1 MTVPHSCDA
10 ASLVAGVLGQK
21 RADWLIARIATP
33 IERSALAAN
42 APSRAEIAI
51 ALNLLLVDDLLR
63 RVPTGASYVEDR
75 HAAGSR
81 ILFDHGALRTIAF
94 GNGQAQ
100 DGHGRFDRLL
110 APLGYAVNG
119 VYPLPALKM
128 TGYAYAHRD
137 LPEAIPQFFVS
148 ELHVDR
154 FSPAFQQAATR
165 VFGTAADPINGQA
178 KVALAALMDDRRIA
192 RDRACSLLPVLAGA
206 FARHHERP
214 MLTDYDLL
222 LAESPEAAWIATEGN
237 AFNHATDRVAN
248 VDAVAEAQR
257 RIGRPIK
264 DKIEVSANGGVR
276 QTAFR
281 ADPVERAFGV
291 PGGPDITRRVP
302 GSFYEFITR
311 ARDPATGKLDL
322 TFDSGNAQG
331 IFAMTEAA

>member
-1 MTVPHSCDA
+1 MTVHHSLVT
-10 ASLVAGVLGQK
+10 ASLVTSILGQSRTDWLLERIETSANPDV
-21 RADWLIARIATP
+21 RADG
-33 IERSALAAN
+33 S
-42 APSRAEIAI
+42 PSRADMAI
-51 ALNLLLVDDLLR
+51 ALNLLLVDDLLS
-63 RVPTGASYVEDR
+63 RVPTGAAYVEDQ

-94 GNGQAQ
+94 GNGHAH
-100 DGHGRFDRLL
+100 DGHGSFHRLL

-137 LPEAIPQFFVS
+137 LPETIPQFFVS

-154 FSPAFQQAATR
+154 FSPGFQQAATR
-165 VFGTAADPINGQA
+165 VFANAQDPIDGRA
-178 KVALAALMDDRRIA
+178 EIALAALMDDRRIT
-192 RDRACSLLPVLAGA
+192 RDWAASLLPVLAGA

-214 MLTDYDLL
+214 MLTDYELL

-237 AFNHATDRVAN
+237 AFNHCTDRVAD
-248 VDAVAEAQR
+248 VDTVADAQR

-264 DKIEVSANGGVR
+264 DKVEVSTNGGVR

-281 ADPVERAFGV
+281 ADPVARAFGV
-291 PGGPDITRRVP
+291 PGGPDITKMVP

-311 ARDPATGKLDL
+311 ARDSTTGKLDL

-331 IFAMTEAA
+331 IFTMTEAA